1 MTSVTV
7 SAMSIAPDDEIDVP
21 ATDIAVILDGFVATV
36 EIRRPPNNFFDTALI
51 AQLADAC
58 ENLAANSE
66 CRVVVLCSQGRHFC
80 AGADFTTPN
89 GTGDGLYLMATRL
102 IAQPLPIVAAV
113 QGAAIGGGLGLAM
126 AADFRVASPEARFSA
141 NFARL
146 GFHHGFGLTA
156 TLPPAIG
163 HQATLDL
170 LYTGRRVG
178 GDEAL
183 AMGLCD
189 RLVSADS
196 LRAEALTFAAEIAK
210 SAPLAVRSIRQTM
223 RGPLVDAYS
232 AALAREEPEQ
242 ARLRQTADF
251 REGIRATAQRRDPNF
266 TGR

>member
-1 MTSVTV
+1 
-7 SAMSIAPDDEIDVP
+7 
-21 ATDIAVILDGFVATV
+21 
-36 EIRRPPNNFFDTALI
+36 
-51 AQLADAC
+51 
-58 ENLAANSE
+58 
-66 CRVVVLCSQGRHFC
+66 LCSQGRHFC
-80 AGADFTTPN
+80 AGADFNSP
-89 GTGDGLYLMATRL
+89 GGSGDGLYAMATRL

-126 AADFRVASPEARFSA
+126 AADFRIASPEARFSA
-141 NFARL
+141 NFSRL

-170 LYTGRRVG
+170 LYTGRRVAG
-178 GDEAL
+178 EEAL
-183 AMGLCD
+183 AMRLCD
-189 RLVSADS
+189 RLVPADS
-196 LRAEALTFAAEIAK
+196 LRAEAQAFAAELAK

-223 RGPLVDAYS
+223 RAPLVEAYR

>member
-1 MTSVTV
+1 
-7 SAMSIAPDDEIDVP
+7 MSMVPRGQADSPTGDV
-21 ATDIAVILDGFVATV
+21 AITLDGFIATL
-36 EIRRPPNNFFDTALI
+36 EICRPPNNFFDTALI

-58 ENLAANSE
+58 DDLAASTP

-80 AGADFTTPN
+80 AGADFASPA
-89 GTGDGLYLMATRL
+89 GAGDGLYAMATRL

-126 AADFRVASPEARFSA
+126 AADFRIAAPDARFSA

-156 TLPPAIG
+156 TLPPVVG

-178 GDEAL
+178 GEEAL
-183 AMGLCD
+183 RMGLCD
-189 RLVSADS
+189 RLVPAES
-196 LRAEALTFAAEIAK
+196 LREAAQDFATEIAK

-223 RGPLVDAYS
+223 RGPLVHAYR

-242 ARLRQTADF
+242 ARLRQSADF
-251 REGIRATAQRRDPNF
+251 REGVRATAQRRDPVF
-266 TGR
+266 TGL